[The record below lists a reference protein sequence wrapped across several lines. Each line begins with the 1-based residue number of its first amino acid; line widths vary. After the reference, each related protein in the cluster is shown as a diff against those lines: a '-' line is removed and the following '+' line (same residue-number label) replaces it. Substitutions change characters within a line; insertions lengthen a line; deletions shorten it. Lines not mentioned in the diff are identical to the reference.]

1 MYELQ
6 DIWDQFLTVIEGELP
21 SSSFNTWIK
30 PIKPICLTQNEIVLS
45 VPIEFIRNMLVT
57 NYASKFEKILTTIA
71 SKPLKP
77 HFILESEVDSY
88 QKAEEAEPSSA
99 KSYMETTSNG
109 LIKKYTFDNF
119 IVGNSNNFAQAAS
132 MAVAENPAQAY
143 NPLFLYGGSG
153 LGKTHLMH
161 AIGNHILMMNP
172 MANIMYVTS
181 ERFTNE
187 LINAIKEQN
196 TETFKARYRMV
207 DVLLIDDIQFIGGK
221 ESTQEEFFHTFN
233 HLQQAN
239 KQIII
244 SSDRP
249 PKEIEKLEERLRTRF
264 EGGLICDVK
273 PPTYETRLAILQ
285 NKAQQESI
293 SVPYDVLDYI
303 ANKIDSNIR
312 ELEGALNKIK
322 AFSELGDRPITLE
335 IATTVLHDYSIMKKK
350 IFTQQDIQKHV
361 AEYYGIPPEDLI
373 SKKKNKEIAFPR
385 QVAMYICRNLL
396 DDSFPKIGQEF
407 GGRDHSTVMH
417 NIKKIELEIKT
428 NPTLR
433 NTVNTIIKNIEEN

>member
-1 MYELQ
+1 
-6 DIWDQFLTVIEGELP
+6 
-21 SSSFNTWIK
+21 
-30 PIKPICLTQNEIVLS
+30 
-45 VPIEFIRNMLVT
+45 
-57 NYASKFEKILTTIA
+57 
-71 SKPLKP
+71 
-77 HFILESEVDSY
+77 
-88 QKAEEAEPSSA
+88 
-99 KSYMETTSNG
+99 
-109 LIKKYTFDNF
+109 
-119 IVGNSNNFAQAAS
+119 

-350 IFTQQDIQKHV
+350 IFTQLDIQKHV

-433 NTVNTIIKNIEEN
+433 NTINTIIKNIEEN